1 MTERIRVALVDDQA
15 LFRAGVRMLIQSQA
29 DLEFAGEASNGLE
42 AVDLAA
48 RERPDVMLMDV
59 RMPELDGV
67 AATARIVA
75 GDTASTPRVLVLTTF
90 DVDEGAARAIQ
101 AGASGFVLKDADPE
115 FLLAAIR
122 TVHAGNAVIAASAT
136 RRLLEQ
142 FSSRSQRRS
151 PAELQTLTSREREI
165 FDLAARALSNSEIA
179 EHEYLSEAT
188 VKTHISRVLTKL
200 GLRDRV
206 QLVAY
211 AYENGLVSNGA
222 GGNGT
227 GG

>member
-15 LFRAGVRMLIQSQA
+15 LFRAGVRMLIESQP
-29 DLEFAGEASNGLE
+29 DLEFAGEAANGLE
-42 AVDLAA
+42 AVELAS
-48 RERPDVMLMDV
+48 RSDPDVILMDI

-75 GDTASTPRVLVLTTF
+75 RNTGSTPRVLVLTTF
-90 DVDEGAARAIQ
+90 DVDESAARAIQ

-142 FSSRSQRRS
+142 FTSRQVKRT
-151 PAELQTLTSREREI
+151 PPELETLTARERQI
-165 FDLAARALSNSEIA
+165 FDLAARALSNGEIA
-179 EHEYLSEAT
+179 GREYLSEAT

-211 AYENGLVSNGA
+211 AYENDLVERTA
-222 GGNGT
+222 G
-227 GG
+227 